1 MLCLLRHYRLECP
14 IKNQAPDKKRL
25 ATLNDHN
32 QNMRV
37 LFLHNNFPAQF
48 RHVAALL
55 AKDPH
60 NQIIFGTKT
69 PNNVQI
75 EGVRKEMF
83 KVSREA
89 HPSTHHYVRTLENA
103 VLHGQAVYRLCL
115 DLKKEGFVPDLVCG
129 HSGWGP
135 TLYVKDV
142 FPDTPMLCY
151 FEWYY
156 NARGS
161 DADFDPNDPLQADD
175 YPRIRTKN
183 SPILLDIAHCD
194 WGLSPTYWQR
204 NQFPKIFHPKMS
216 VLHDGVNTE
225 FFQPVPN
232 AKLVLP
238 NLDLSHVDEIVTY
251 VARGMEPY
259 RGFPQFIEALGH
271 LQKMRPN
278 CHAVIV
284 GENRVCYGKP
294 APKGTTYKDMML
306 EQVPLDM
313 SRVHF
318 TGGLPYG
325 QYLKVIQASSVHV
338 YLTRPFVLS
347 WSMIEAMSTGCV
359 VLGSDTAPVREVIED
374 GKNGLLVEFFKPKKI
389 ADRICEVL
397 DHPDRMAEIRQ
408 NARETV
414 LERYAH
420 EDLLKQHIQLL
431 QDVADR
437 QLPPSVGGDG
447 IGAQL
452 VSRPARKSA
461 KKEKS
466 SKSKKNRG
474 FGALLS

>member
-1 MLCLLRHYRLECP
+1 
-14 IKNQAPDKKRL
+14 
-25 ATLNDHN
+25 
-32 QNMRV
+32 MRV

-48 RHVAALL
+48 RHVATLL
-55 AKDPH
+55 AKDP
-60 NQIIFGTKT
+60 NNEIVFGTKT

-75 EGVRKEMF
+75 EGVRKVMF
-83 KVSREA
+83 KTSRDA
-89 HPSTHHYVRTLENA
+89 HPSTHHYVRSLENA
-103 VLHGQAVYRLCL
+103 VLHGQAVYRLCI
-115 DLKKEGFVPDLVCG
+115 DLKKEGFVPDLICG

-135 TLYVKDV
+135 TLFVKDV
-142 FPDTPMLCY
+142 FPDSPLLCY

-161 DADFDPNDPLQADD
+161 DADFDPKEPLQADD
-175 YPRIRTKN
+175 YPRIRSKN

-204 NQFPKIFHPKMS
+204 DQFPKIFHPKMS

-225 FFQPVPN
+225 FFKPVPN

-238 NLDLSHVDEIVTY
+238 DLDLSHVDEIVTY

-278 CHAVIV
+278 CHAVIL

-306 EQVPLDM
+306 EKVPLDM

-347 WSMIEAMSTGCV
+347 WSMIESMSTGCL
-359 VLGSDTAPVREVIED
+359 VLGSDTQPVREVIED
-374 GKNGLLVEFFKPKKI
+374 GKNGLLVDFFSPKQI

-397 DHPDRMAEIRQ
+397 DHPDRMAQIRQ

-420 EDLLKQHIQLL
+420 ADLLQKQIQLL
-431 QDVADR
+431 MDLADGR
-437 QLPPSVGGDG
+437 LPPSVGGDG
-447 IGAQL
+447 VAAQL
-452 VSRPARKSA
+452 VASASADRNAKEKAETA
-461 KKEKS
+461 KKS
-466 SKSKKNRG
+466 SKQSKKKSKKNRG
-474 FGALLS
+474 FKALLN